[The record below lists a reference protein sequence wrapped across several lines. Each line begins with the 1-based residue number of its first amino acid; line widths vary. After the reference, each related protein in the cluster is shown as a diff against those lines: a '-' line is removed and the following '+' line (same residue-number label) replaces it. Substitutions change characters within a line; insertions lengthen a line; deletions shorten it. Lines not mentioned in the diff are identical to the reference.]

1 MTNKEKL
8 EALKVFL
15 SENDLEYE
23 ENFKSKFCNVDLMV
37 TKHNVAV
44 HLSDKNDQMFFKQC
58 RHFYHPF
65 FIRDNESI
73 EFIIEKM
80 QNCIIERMQKQQR
93 KLEGL
98 QIAKENQ
105 KRHEVNMLKKPA
117 EVKEV
122 VDEKPKRK
130 RVRIPVAERVT
141 PIRK

>member
-8 EALKVFL
+8 EALKAFL
-15 SENDLEYE
+15 RENNLEYE

-44 HLSDKNDQMFFKQC
+44 HLSDQNDQKFFKQC

-80 QNCIIERMQKQQR
+80 QNCIIDRMQKQQK

-98 QIAKENQ
+98 QIEQENQ
-105 KRHEVNMLKKPA
+105 KRHEANLLKKSAKTETVP
-117 EVKEV
+117 
-122 VDEKPKRK
+122 EKPKRK

-141 PIRK
+141 PIRLK